1 MQQEPNLCQK
11 SVTSLLIKNLR
22 EDDEAEEGGV
32 MYATEGVW
40 CPIASFEKYLQHLS
54 PKNEFLLQRPKKEVS
69 SDAIVW

>member
-40 CPIASFEKYLQHLS
+40 CPIASFEKYLQHLN

>member
-32 MYATEGVW
+32 MYATEGV
-40 CPIASFEKYLQHLS
+40 
-54 PKNEFLLQRPKKEVS
+54 
-69 SDAIVW
+69 